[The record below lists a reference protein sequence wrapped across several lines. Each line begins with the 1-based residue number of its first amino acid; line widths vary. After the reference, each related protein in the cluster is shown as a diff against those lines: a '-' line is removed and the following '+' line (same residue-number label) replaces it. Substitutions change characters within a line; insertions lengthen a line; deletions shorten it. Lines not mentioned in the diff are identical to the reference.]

1 MRRQWLAWSIIE
13 MEKTGNLTTG
23 IAWNEMKFCMTC

>member
-13 MEKTGNLTTG
+13 IGKTGNLATG
-23 IAWNEMKFCMTC
+23 IAWNETKLCITC